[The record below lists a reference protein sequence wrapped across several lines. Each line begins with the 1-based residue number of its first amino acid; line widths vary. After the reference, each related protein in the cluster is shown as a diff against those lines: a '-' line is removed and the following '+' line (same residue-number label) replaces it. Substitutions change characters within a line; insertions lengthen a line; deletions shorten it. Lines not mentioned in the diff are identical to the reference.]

1 MASSGSGGVSRPT
14 SAPPKVSLL
23 QFPRYFFCF
32 LAFLSSL
39 YFCLKFQIFLHLSL
53 QELRSNFVIP
63 VNDKPGLAFLG
74 PMGDVDPT
82 EMINFETG

>member
-1 MASSGSGGVSRPT
+1 
-14 SAPPKVSLL
+14 
-23 QFPRYFFCF
+23 
-32 LAFLSSL
+32 
-39 YFCLKFQIFLHLSL
+39 LKFQIFLHLSL